1 MSLVF
6 ISLNK
11 IVEFNKTYFDDKQ
24 YVLSHKP
31 FRNNLLMF
39 KNDGKHK
46 KTYIKL
52 EQKLSSFL
60 LNDPVANRYIRYDGN
75 QMITSDIEI
84 VKILP
89 YKLRMSSKD
98 KFMKRHIPYAFAD
111 NKKSMMRLLKNY
123 LIMEDPFEYEM
134 YSKFKDIEWENGMYF
149 EMYED

>member
-46 KTYIKL
+46 KTYMKL

-75 QMITSDIEI
+75 QMITSDIEM

-98 KFMKRHIPYAFAD
+98 KFMKRPISYAFAD

-134 YSKFKDIEWENGMYF
+134 YSRFKDIEWENGMYF

>member
-31 FRNNLLMF
+31 FINNLLMF
-39 KNDGKHK
+39 KNDDKHK

-60 LNDPVANRYIRYDGN
+60 LNDPIAKRYIRYDGN

-89 YKLRMSSKD
+89 YKLRMYNKD
-98 KFMKRHIPYAFAD
+98 KFMKRNIPYAFAD

-123 LIMEDPFEYEM
+123 LIIEDSFEYEM
-134 YSKFKDIEWENGMYF
+134 YNKFKNIEWENGMYF